1 MVVELFKNP
10 FRPGAGQKPP
20 YLAGR
25 VIEREK
31 FVALVNQDVVFKNLI
46 LTGLRGT
53 GKTVLLETFKPIAL
67 EKQWL
72 WVGADMSESA
82 SVSEETFA
90 MRLLT
95 DLAVVTSQIIVS
107 KKQVVGFNLNST
119 GSDIAL
125 DYSLLVDFFSR
136 QPGLIEDKLKTT
148 LEWVWGFV
156 RGSLAIKGI
165 VFAYDEAQNMSDQ
178 EKKQQYPLGM
188 LLDTFQSLQ
197 RKEIPFLLVL
207 TGLPTLFPKLVDSR
221 TYSERMFEVVELP
234 RLSRDESREA
244 ITKPLIDG
252 ACPVRFS
259 EEYIQSIIKDSGG
272 YPYFI
277 QFICREVFDSYI
289 SQIAQGV
296 EKPRIPIQGI
306 VAKLDTVFFAGR
318 WTNITD
324 RQRQLLAVIA
334 QLPNYGG
341 EFTILEVV
349 AQAKKSLRHPMSSSH
364 MNQMFV
370 TLTAAGLMYKT
381 RYGKYNLGI
390 PLLGDFIRRQRVL
403 ESGDLVEIV

>member
-1 MVVELFKNP
+1 MTSEPFKNP

-25 VIEREK
+25 RVEREK
-31 FVALVNQDVVFKNLI
+31 FTNLLDQDVVFKNMI

-67 EKQWL
+67 ERKWL
-72 WVGADMSESA
+72 WVGADLSESA
-82 SVSEETFA
+82 SVSEETLA

-95 DLAVVTSQIIVS
+95 DLAVVTSQIVISEQQVAGFGLGQNGDEVS
-107 KKQVVGFNLNST
+107 
-119 GSDIAL
+119 L
-125 DYSLLVDFFSR
+125 DYAMLSQYFVQ
-136 QPGLIEDKLKTT
+136 QPGLVEDKLKAT

-156 RGSLAIKGI
+156 RQNSAIKGV

-197 RKEIPFLLVL
+197 RKEITFLLVL
-207 TGLPTLFPKLVDSR
+207 AGLPTLFPKLVDAR

-234 RLSRDESREA
+234 RLSKEESREA
-244 ITKPLIDG
+244 ITKPIEEEN
-252 ACPVRFS
+252 CPVKFN
-259 EEYIQSIIKDSGG
+259 ETYIEKIIKESGG

-277 QFICREVFDSYI
+277 QFICREVFDSYL
-289 SQIAQGV
+289 SQSAQGV
-296 EKPRIPIQGI
+296 EHPRIPIQEI

-318 WTNITD
+318 WNNITD
-324 RQRQLLAVIA
+324 RQRQLLAVISM
-334 QLPNYGG
+334 LPNHGG
-341 EFTILEVV
+341 EFTIQEVV
-349 AQAKKSLRHPMSSSH
+349 AKAKGVLKNPISSSH

-370 TLTAAGLMYKT
+370 TLMTSGLMHKT
-381 RYGKYNLGI
+381 RHGKYNLGI
-390 PLLGDFIRRQRVL
+390 PLLGEFIIRQHVL
-403 ESGDLVEIV
+403 DSIAT

>member
-1 MVVELFKNP
+1 MSVERFKNP

-53 GKTVLLETFKPIAL
+53 GKTVLLETFKPIAI

-82 SVSEETFA
+82 SVSEETLA

-107 KKQVVGFNLNST
+107 KKKVVGFNFNST
-119 GSDIAL
+119 GSDVAL
-125 DYSLLVDFFSR
+125 DYSLLVSFFSM

-148 LEWVWGFV
+148 LEWVWGFM
-156 RGSLAIKGI
+156 RGNPAIKGI
-165 VFAYDEAQNMSDQ
+165 VFTYDEAQNMSDQ
-178 EKKQQYPLGM
+178 AKKQQYPLGM

-197 RKEIPFLLVL
+197 RKKVPFLLVL

-234 RLSRDESREA
+234 RLSQDESREA

-252 ACPVRFS
+252 DCPVRFS
-259 EEYIQSIIKDSGG
+259 EEYIQLIIKDSGG

-277 QFICREVFDSYI
+277 QFICREVFDSYL
-289 SQIAQGV
+289 SQTARGV
-296 EKPRIPIQGI
+296 EKPRIPIQQI
-306 VAKLDTVFFAGR
+306 VAKLDTAFFAGR

-349 AQAKKSLRHPMSSSH
+349 ALAKKSLQHPISSSH

-370 TLTAAGLMYKT
+370 ALTAMGLMYKT

-403 ESGDLVEIV
+403 AGMAT

>member
-1 MVVELFKNP
+1 MPIEPFKNP
-10 FRPGAGQKPP
+10 FRPGAGQRPP
-20 YLAGR
+20 HLAGR
-25 VIEREK
+25 IVEREK
-31 FVALVNQDVVFKNLI
+31 FIALVNQVVVFKNLL

-53 GKTVLLETFKPIAL
+53 GKTVLLETFKPIAIQ
-67 EKQWL
+67 KKWL

-82 SVSEETFA
+82 SVSEETLS

-95 DLAVVTSQIIVS
+95 DLAVVTSQIVVS
-107 KKQVVGFNLNST
+107 KKQMIGFSFENTGDNVV
-119 GSDIAL
+119 L
-125 DYSLLVDFFSR
+125 DYSLLVSFFSG
-136 QPGLIEDKLKTT
+136 QPGLIEDKLKMT
-148 LEWVWGFV
+148 LEWVWGFIRV
-156 RGSLAIKGI
+156 NPEIKGI
-165 VFAYDEAQNMSDQ
+165 VFAYDEAQNMNDQ
-178 EKKQQYPLGM
+178 GKKQQYPLGM

-234 RLSRDESREA
+234 RLSSTESREA
-244 ITKPLIDG
+244 ITKPLIDD

-259 EEYIQSIIKDSGG
+259 ETYISLIIKDSGG

-277 QFICREVFDSYI
+277 QFICREVFDSYL
-289 SQIAQGV
+289 SQAAQGV
-296 EKPRIPIQGI
+296 EVPRIPIQEI
-306 VAKLDTVFFAGR
+306 VAKLDTVFFSGR

-324 RQRQLLAVIA
+324 RQRQLLAVVA
-334 QLPNYGG
+334 QLSNYDG
-341 EFTILEVV
+341 EFSIQEVV
-349 AQAKKSLRHPMSSSH
+349 AQAKKSLPHPISSSH

-403 ESGDLVEIV
+403 ETMAI

>member
-1 MVVELFKNP
+1 MSIEPFKNP

-20 YLAGR
+20 HLAGR
-25 VIEREK
+25 IVEREK
-31 FVALVNQDVVFKNLI
+31 FTALLDQGVVFKNLI

-53 GKTVLLETFKPIAL
+53 GKTVLLETFKPIAIQ
-67 EKQWL
+67 KQWL

-82 SVSEETFA
+82 SVSEETLA

-95 DLAVVTSQIIVS
+95 DLAVVTSQMVVSRKQII
-107 KKQVVGFNLNST
+107 GFDPTNT
-119 GSDIAL
+119 GSDITL
-125 DYSLLVDFFSR
+125 DYALLADFFSN

-156 RGSLAIKGI
+156 RTNPATKGI
-165 VFAYDEAQNMSDQ
+165 VFAYDEAQNMNDQ

-221 TYSERMFEVVELP
+221 TYSERMFEVVELL
-234 RLSRDESREA
+234 RLLPDESREA
-244 ITKPLIDG
+244 ITKPLVDQD
-252 ACPVRFS
+252 CPVHFS
-259 EEYIQSIIKDSGG
+259 ENYITLIINESGG

-277 QFICREVFDSYI
+277 QFICREVFDSYL
-289 SQIAQGV
+289 SQAAQGV
-296 EKPRIPIQGI
+296 EKPRIPINEI
-306 VAKLDTVFFAGR
+306 VAKLDTVFFSGR
-318 WTNITD
+318 WNNITD

-334 QLPNYGG
+334 QLDNYGG
-341 EFTILEVV
+341 EFSIQEVV
-349 AQAKKSLRHPMSSSH
+349 AQAKKSLQHPISSSH

-390 PLLGDFIRRQRVL
+390 PLLGDFIRRQNVL
-403 ESGDLVEIV
+403 ENMAI